1 MELSPLAAVM
11 QDRVVLALA
20 AALLPL
26 VSFVLSWLVGRRR
39 PAGAAAVSITAIAL
53 SCAASL
59 VILFL
64 QYRAPGPVQADIPWM
79 TGETLLIRMGVLL
92 NPLTALMMVIV
103 TTVSLLVQIYSTGYM
118 KGDPGYSRFFAY
130 LSLFSFSMLAL
141 VVADNF
147 ILLYMAW
154 ELVGLCSYL
163 LIGFWYQKPEAAR
176 AARKA
181 FVVTRVGDLG
191 FLVGILFLSLLAGTF
206 DFAGVASFIGGGNL
220 SQGRVTLIVL
230 LLFCGAIGK
239 SGQFPLH
246 VWLPDAMEGPTPVSA
261 LIHSAT
267 MVAAG
272 VFMVAR
278 LFPIFQASAD
288 AMRVVAGLG
297 AFTAAFAA
305 LIALAQNDIKK
316 ILAYSTI
323 SQLGYMM
330 LALGVGGAGYTAGLF
345 HLTTH
350 ASFKTLLF
358 LGAGSVIHA
367 MHTNDIRSM
376 GGLSRRMPVTT
387 ITFAVAVLAI
397 AGIFTLSGFWSK
409 DEILEAVRGGGH
421 TVLFAAA
428 LGTVFLTATYMSR
441 LFFLAFTGASRAS
454 AHEQEATPAHA
465 PAQAPAH
472 APAAAVPHESPAVMT
487 VPMIVLAVLAAGL
500 GAVGIP
506 RLGGTLHAFLDP
518 GSSAPGFDA
527 GMALLST
534 GLAVAGILAG
544 WGAARSTARSAAGPD
559 RTPGF
564 LYLLLANK
572 FYVDELYGVL
582 VRGVLYAIT
591 AAVAWFDRH
600 VVDGMV
606 NLVGGTSKRTGA
618 LLRKTVPGKVQLY
631 ALVVAGGMLAAL
643 VLLAARLGLLGP
655 GAGR

>member
-1 MELSPLAAVM
+1 MSLTVM
-11 QDRVVLALA
+11 QDPVVLALA
-20 AALLPL
+20 AGLLPL
-26 VSFVLSWLVGRRR
+26 AAFVLSWLVGRRR
-39 PAGAAAVSITAIAL
+39 PAGAAAVSVTAIAL

-59 VILFL
+59 AILFL
-64 QYRAPGPVQADIPWM
+64 QLRLPGAIQADIPWM
-79 TGETLLIRMGVLL
+79 PAEALPIRMGILL

-103 TTVSLLVQIYSTGYM
+103 TTVSLLVQVYSIGYM
-118 KGDPGYSRFFAY
+118 KGDPGFPRFFAY

-141 VVADNF
+141 VLADNF

-278 LFPIFQASAD
+278 LFPLFQASPD

-376 GGLSRRMPVTT
+376 GGLTRRMPVTT

-397 AGIFTLSGFWSK
+397 AGIFPLSGFWSK

-441 LFFLAFTGASRAS
+441 LFFLAFGGASRAS
-454 AHEQEATPAHA
+454 EPEPGAAHGPGAAPGPAH
-465 PAQAPAH
+465 
-472 APAAAVPHESPAVMT
+472 PHESPAVMT

-500 GAVGIP
+500 GAIGIP

-518 GSSAPGFDA
+518 ASAPASLDL

-534 GLAVAGILAG
+534 GLAVAGLLAG
-544 WGAARSTARSAAGPD
+544 WGAARSAARSTAGPA
-559 RTPGF
+559 RAPGF
-564 LYLLLANK
+564 LYRLLANK
-572 FYVDELYGVL
+572 FYIDELYGLL
-582 VRGVLYAIT
+582 VRGILYAIT
-591 AAVAWFDRH
+591 GGVAWFDRH
-600 VVDGMV
+600 VVDGAV
-606 NLVGGTSKRTGA
+606 NLVGGTSKRAGA
-618 LLRKTVPGKVQLY
+618 LLRRTVPGKVQLY